1 MRGKVQLF
9 PGVKMVHSIQTFFA
23 AHLPWGTQLHVE
35 LAQHE
40 GVLYQLI
47 MHVENVFHGSMMLA
61 AWFGARWG
69 FGRPPATRRQLP
81 TAALFFLSPT
91 QWLQHPL
98 ALLHLPCPPPKRT
111 FNSCASLDHN
121 VGMRVRVCRACRAES
136 QRVAKRTT
144 EWPAQAYTGSPP
156 PLHP

>member
-1 MRGKVQLF
+1 
-9 PGVKMVHSIQTFFA
+9 MVHSIQTFFA

-47 MHVENVFHGSMMLA
+47 KHVINAFHGSIMLA
-61 AWFGARWG
+61 AWFGLRWG
-69 FGRPPATRRQLP
+69 VGRPPAMRRLLP
-81 TAALFFLSPT
+81 TAALFFLFANPVAPT
-91 QWLQHPL
+91 PPCAL
-98 ALLHLPCPPPKRT
+98 APALPPPKRT

>member
-9 PGVKMVHSIQTFFA
+9 PGVKMVHSIQTLFCCSSALGNPA
-23 AHLPWGTQLHVE
+23 ACRAGPARGCIVPTNKACYKCVPWVNDAGCMVWREVGLWET
-35 LAQHE
+35 AS
-40 GVLYQLI
+40 
-47 MHVENVFHGSMMLA
+47 N
-61 AWFGARWG
+61 
-69 FGRPPATRRQLP
+69 
-81 TAALFFLSPT
+81 TAAAANDRPFFSFANPVAPT
-91 QWLQHPL
+91 PPCAL
-98 ALLHLPCPPPKRT
+98 APALPPPKRT